1 MNAPGSALPSPWPRR
16 RRPLLPG
23 LVVLALHALL
33 VAWLWQAR
41 WAPLPERGVAERVLS
56 VRLGWPEPAP
66 RVAAPA
72 PDVVRSERRPDAV
85 PRVRQPRSEPAARTE
100 RPSIAPSTSEAAPAA
115 EPAIAAPPLASA
127 SAPPPPLLLDTEA
140 TRRAIRQAAR
150 APSIGERAA
159 VASAEPRQLRPEEQL
174 GQQIEHSARGDCL
187 KGEYFGGGAGLLS
200 LPFLAAAVVRDKCR
214 H

>member
-1 MNAPGSALPSPWPRR
+1 MAPGSALPAPWPRR
-16 RRPLLPG
+16 RPLLLPG
-23 LVVLALHALL
+23 LVALALHALL
-33 VAWLWQAR
+33 VAWLWHAR
-41 WAPLPERGVAERVLS
+41 WAPLPDRSVAGRVLS
-56 VRLGWPEPAP
+56 VHLDWPEPAP
-66 RVAAPA
+66 PVAAPA
-72 PDVVRSERRPDAV
+72 PVTARSEHRSDAMPRARPH
-85 PRVRQPRSEPAARTE
+85 RSQPATATG
-100 RPSIAPSTSEAAPAA
+100 RPSIATATSDTETEA
-115 EPAIAAPPLASA
+115 EPAIASPPLASA
-127 SAPPPPLLLDTEA
+127 SAPPPPLLLDTDA

-187 KGEYFGGGAGLLS
+187 KGEYFGSGGGLLS

>member
-1 MNAPGSALPSPWPRR
+1 MNAPGSALPAPWPRR

-41 WAPLPERGVAERVLS
+41 WAPPPERGVAERVLS

-72 PDVVRSERRPDAV
+72 PAGVRPERRPDAA
-85 PRVRQPRSEPAARTE
+85 PRRRPPRSEPAARTE
-100 RPSIAPSTSEAAPAA
+100 RPSIATSTSEAA

-159 VASAEPRQLRPEEQL
+159 VASTEPRQLRPEEQL